1 MQLGLYFG
9 TTAVVPMD
17 LQTNDYLR
25 PALMVGWCDWIPAQC
40 RKEGGNK
47 ILH

>member
-1 MQLGLYFG
+1 MVTVDTEMQLGLYFG

-25 PALMVGWCDWIPAQC
+25 PALMIRMVRLDTSAVP
-40 RKEGGNK
+40 
-47 ILH
+47 